1 MARRKLS
8 GAKRSTS
15 EFDIESLPEYQF
27 DSMTKPG
34 YEILLAQAE
43 IRKYLRKIKY
53 ELPQLEKFA
62 NPFNPPKK
70 DQILCFKRMYYIGEE
85 HPLQNK
91 VVMTVE
97 LDDLPLTEDQKRKF
111 ILLCGTRFD
120 GSKTFK
126 FSSEKFPHL
135 TQNKRYLSD
144 LMDRLLKE
152 AQDETDTFK
161 DIPIDT
167 RHIKKKKKIKF
178 PIEWRLSPQ
187 EITTEKVDTV
197 DTVVGQISSSN
208 ESNFEQQKLDAKF
221 EIDIVK
227 N

>member
-1 MARRKLS
+1 MARRRP
-8 GAKRSTS
+8 GAAKRSTS

-70 DQILCFKRMYYIGEE
+70 EQILCFKRMYYVGEE

-97 LDDLPLTEDQKRKF
+97 LNDLPLNEEEKRKF

-120 GSKTFK
+120 GKTFK

-135 TQNKRYLSD
+135 TQNKKYLSD

-152 AQDETDTFK
+152 AKDKGETFK

-187 EITTEKVDTV
+187 ELTK
-197 DTVVGQISSSN
+197 DTVVDQISATNNIISSN
-208 ESNFEQQKLDAKF
+208 ESNLEQKLDTKS
-221 EIDIVK
+221 EIDTVK